1 MVFVVLHSLLRL
13 LIFKHLIVKEK
24 SLYETPPLTFP
35 CPKKKKLC
43 FVGEVPGRVEEVS
56 ASGSPV
62 NWGFLGTL
70 FPLHTWTL
78 EPKAAPNRCP
88 SHKSQGAFV

>member
-24 SLYETPPLTFP
+24 SLYEPPPPPPFHVP
-35 CPKKKKLC
+35 KKKLC
-43 FVGEVPGRVEEVS
+43 FVGEVPGRVEKVS
-56 ASGSPV
+56 AAGSPV

>member
-1 MVFVVLHSLLRL
+1 MKIPPSPFHVPPPQKKQPTVSFVSLR
-13 LIFKHLIVKEK
+13 K
-24 SLYETPPLTFP
+24 SLEW
-35 CPKKKKLC
+35 
-43 FVGEVPGRVEEVS
+43 VEK
-56 ASGSPV
+56 AAGSSV